1 MKKDTVIMQIMNLF
15 EKYLEKIDKSKLL
28 DNRIIYD
35 NGRNGTI
42 FDFTMN
48 DHASSFIMLYDDHY
62 EAIKIGVY
70 KDGTAM
76 VYLYKVGE
84 LEPFETHEEK
94 FSKYFALCLTALL
107 YCEKDCKGIFDDAI
121 EPLKDVVVTEDMIY
135 KFKSDC
141 GDTDVPNYLY
151 LNEYFLNND
160 ITHTIEM
167 DEQYFS
173 TGEVVAVDPFVMT
186 NPHPFVKK
194 IPVGSYKEV
203 LSIYNRKVAACKLVV
218 TDKKPVRYGM
228 ALCNGEDISV
238 LTEGNF
244 FCFPVDSGS
253 ACFIDKSD
261 IEDFSKYVDSYD
273 GEYIFKDQEYNTIS
287 YADGKTLNVYASG
300 YGDGAYATFFGYD
313 EDDNICCIVIQ
324 FITIDSIDYKM
335 VADNKLVLKDATFEL
350 NSEESIFYITKK
362 NNRVISWGLDC
373 KFLEGKF
380 EDNVV
385 SPSIQIND
393 VMVDKESINDLVGM
407 ISSID
412 NPEDSFKREDG
423 LYLFEF
429 EPFAKYKLEC
439 LEINEVFIKI
449 KFSDAEVITDGYSK
463 PYKTS
468 DMKLECVLPIKVSYE
483 KENVD
488 DKNRAV
494 NKNKK
499 SDGIKFVFGWG
510 LMLIMITFIF
520 IYMFI
525 DSGLSVVHFILLPML
540 LFGYFLEGAVI
551 YEWIK
556 KSKK

>member
-15 EKYLEKIDKSKLL
+15 EKHLDKIDKTKLL
-28 DNRIIYD
+28 DNKIIYD

-48 DHASSFIMLYDDHY
+48 DHVSNFIMLYDDHY

-84 LEPFETHEEK
+84 MKPFETHEEK
-94 FSKYFALCLTALL
+94 FSKYFALCLAALL

-121 EPLKDVVVTEDMIY
+121 EPLKDVKVTEDMLY
-135 KFKSDC
+135 RFKSDC
-141 GDTDVPNYLY
+141 GDMDAPNYLY

-160 ITHTIEM
+160 ITSTVEM
-167 DEQYFS
+167 DKQNFS
-173 TGEVVAVDPFVMT
+173 TGEVVAIDPFVMT
-186 NPHPFVKK
+186 NPQSFVEK
-194 IPVGSYKEV
+194 IPVGSYKEI
-203 LSIYNRKVAACKLVV
+203 LSIYENRVAASKLVIA
-218 TDKKPVRYGM
+218 DKNPVRYGM
-228 ALCNGEDISV
+228 ALCNGEDIST

-261 IEDFSKYVDSYD
+261 IEDFSKYVKEYD
-273 GEYIFKDQEYNTIS
+273 GGYIFEDKEYKTIS
-287 YADGKTLNVYASG
+287 YGDHKSLNVYSSG

-324 FITIDSIDYKM
+324 FITIESIDHRLA
-335 VADNKLVLKDATFEL
+335 ADNKLILKDSEFEL
-350 NSEESIFYITKK
+350 DSDKSVFYITKK
-362 NNRVISWGLDC
+362 NNRVVSWGLDC

-385 SPSIQIND
+385 SPSIQISD
-393 VMVDKESINDLVGM
+393 VAVDKENVNDLVGM
-407 ISSID
+407 IGSID
-412 NPEDSFKREDG
+412 NPEESFKREDG

-429 EPFAKYKLEC
+429 EPFMKYKLEC
-439 LEINEVFIKI
+439 LEINEAFIKV
-449 KFSDAEVITDGYSK
+449 KFSDTEVITDGYSK

-468 DMKLECVLPIKVSYE
+468 DMELECVLPIKVSYE
-483 KENVD
+483 KSVEENKKTD
-488 DKNRAV
+488 V

-499 SDGIKFVFGWG
+499 NDSLKFVIGWG
-510 LMLIMITFIF
+510 IILAIVTFAFVYIF
-520 IYMFI
+520 VE
-525 DSGLSVVHFILLPML
+525 SGLSAVHFVFLPML
-540 LFGYFLEGAVI
+540 LFGYILEGGVI
-551 YEWIK
+551 YELFK
-556 KSKK
+556 KNKK